1 MADKPINLDDFR
13 QKPDGRY
20 PDVGPLCDAVDL
32 ILNAAHPINK
42 IDKLLPWN
50 IELNS

>member
-32 ILNAAHPINK
+32 ILNYAGEVTRISAEQHGQ
-42 IDKLLPWN
+42 
-50 IELNS
+50 